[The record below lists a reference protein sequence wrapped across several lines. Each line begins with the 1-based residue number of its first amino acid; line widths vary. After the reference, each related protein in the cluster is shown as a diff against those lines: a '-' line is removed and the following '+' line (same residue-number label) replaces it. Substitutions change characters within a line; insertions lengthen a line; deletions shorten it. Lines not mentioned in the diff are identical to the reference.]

1 MPCNQEDLLRFVRA
15 ELDADEL
22 ERVVEH
28 LEHCQEC
35 SDSVQV
41 MVRLRAN
48 REELREALA
57 PKQKPASG
65 AGALAGWR
73 WYAYAAAALVVL
85 TSSLIVFMIQ
95 SSRMPV
101 DLAELAVEERYPY
114 HPMILRGDSP
124 SPDRQYS
131 DAIDAYEQNDL
142 PRARRLL
149 EAYVAQKPAD
159 ADAHFYLGV
168 CRYLLG
174 DLLEA
179 RNALETGLGRR
190 TIQPE
195 EKYHWYLAQVHLK
208 LRQADRARRE
218 LLTVISFRGEFSAQA
233 SAILLKMH

>member
-1 MPCNQEDLLRFVRA
+1 MLCNQEDLLRFVRA
-15 ELDADEL
+15 ELDVDEL

-48 REELREALA
+48 REELRDALA
-57 PKQKPASG
+57 PTQKPASG

-85 TSSLIVFMIQ
+85 TTSLIVFMIQ
-95 SSRMPV
+95 GGRAPV
-101 DLAELAVEERYPY
+101 DLAELAVEARYPY
-114 HPMILRGDSP
+114 HPMILRGDNP
-124 SPDRQYS
+124 SPASQFT

-142 PRARRLL
+142 PRAKRLL
-149 EAYVAQKPAD
+149 EAYVAQNPAD

-179 RNALETGLGRR
+179 RNALETGLGHR

-208 LRQADRARRE
+208 MRQGDRARRE

-233 SAILLKMH
+233 SAILLKME